1 VKYKLPPIFIFL
13 FLTSTLWSQRTTLD
27 SLKLKTYDEL
37 KYVIET
43 TKLESIK
50 KISATAFLNKAK
62 KDDNLIKIAEGY
74 NFSLSVYSHTLSGI
88 KYADSIIQVSHKIKD
103 TNFIANGYLNK
114 GIQLYYSAEH
124 KEALKNYLLAHELAL
139 DNNNLFLQL
148 KIKHYI
154 ASLKNTID
162 EEKEALVMFKENL
175 TFFNNADNIKRYRKQ
190 YLKSLF
196 SLSNSYNINKIPDS
210 SLVFIERGIKESLKS
225 PEKYLYPFFVLSYGV
240 TKQLKGE
247 YEIAID
253 SLLKGASLLKNQKKE
268 LCDSYLLLSETYYLN
283 GEKTKSTEYLKK
295 IDSIYINDSRVISR
309 AKKANELLAKY
320 YQETGEVKLQLE
332 KIKKIIK
339 IDSVLKIKHESLGK
353 KIIRE
358 YETPLLISE
367 KERLISEL
375 VINNTS
381 KKTSI
386 SVLVISTFIF
396 LLLTFYFFRKNK
408 VNNKRFNTLMQEFDS
423 KKKLSSNKNTDLTE
437 IITTELSE
445 ELANKILLK
454 LENFE
459 KKNKFTKKQYSLNDL
474 AKELNTNSS
483 YLSKIINS
491 SKQVNFTNYLN
502 KLRIE
507 YAIERLKTDTLFR
520 KYTVQS
526 IAEETGF
533 NKAQSFSTAFK
544 KKTGISVTY
553 FINQLKRN

>member
-1 VKYKLPPIFIFL
+1 
-13 FLTSTLWSQRTTLD
+13 
-27 SLKLKTYDEL
+27 
-37 KYVIET
+37 
-43 TKLESIK
+43 
-50 KISATAFLNKAK
+50 
-62 KDDNLIKIAEGY
+62 
-74 NFSLSVYSHTLSGI
+74 
-88 KYADSIIQVSHKIKD
+88 
-103 TNFIANGYLNK
+103 
-114 GIQLYYSAEH
+114 
-124 KEALKNYLLAHELAL
+124 
-139 DNNNLFLQL
+139 
-148 KIKHYI
+148 
-154 ASLKNTID
+154 
-162 EEKEALVMFKENL
+162 M
-175 TFFNNADNIKRYRKQ
+175 
-190 YLKSLF
+190 
-196 SLSNSYNINKIPDS
+196 
-210 SLVFIERGIKESLKS
+210 
-225 PEKYLYPFFVLSYGV
+225 
-240 TKQLKGE
+240 
-247 YEIAID
+247 
-253 SLLKGASLLKNQKKE
+253 
-268 LCDSYLLLSETYYLN
+268 
-283 GEKTKSTEYLKK
+283 KK